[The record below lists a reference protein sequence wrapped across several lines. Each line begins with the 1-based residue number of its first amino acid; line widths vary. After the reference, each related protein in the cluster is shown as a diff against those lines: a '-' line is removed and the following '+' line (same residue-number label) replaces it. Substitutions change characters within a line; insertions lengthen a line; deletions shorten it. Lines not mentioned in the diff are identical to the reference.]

1 MRYYHIL
8 SLLSIPFLDFFI
20 FLFTFISISDNIVL
34 QGGGVMKNLKLLRKQ
49 HNLSQKEIGNIFH
62 ASQNTVSQWEN
73 GTRKPSYDIIQ
84 EIADYFDVSVD
95 YLLGRQEQL
104 PELNSKDKREIQ
116 EILDDTEQQLLSQD
130 GLMFDG
136 SPATDEDVQK
146 IIMAMKMGMEMIK
159 KENKAKFTPKKYR
172 KNN

>member
-1 MRYYHIL
+1 
-8 SLLSIPFLDFFI
+8 
-20 FLFTFISISDNIVL
+20 
-34 QGGGVMKNLKLLRKQ
+34 MKNLKLLRKQ

-146 IIMAMKMGMEMIK
+146 IIMAKKMGMEMIK

>member
-1 MRYYHIL
+1 
-8 SLLSIPFLDFFI
+8 
-20 FLFTFISISDNIVL
+20 
-34 QGGGVMKNLKLLRKQ
+34 MKNLKLLRKQ

-136 SPATDEDVQK
+136 SPATDEYVQK

-172 KNN
+172 KNNWGIAYE

>member
-1 MRYYHIL
+1 MLR
-8 SLLSIPFLDFFI
+8 
-20 FLFTFISISDNIVL
+20 
-34 QGGGVMKNLKLLRKQ
+34 LKELRKQ
-49 HNLSQKEIGNIFH
+49 NRLTQQQLAEMLGVTQAALSG
-62 ASQNTVSQWEN
+62 WEN
-73 GTRKPSYDIIQ
+73 EKFGIDNGSLLKCAKI
-84 EIADYFDVSVD
+84 FDVSID
-95 YLLGRQEQL
+95 YLLGRQEKL
-104 PELNSKDKREIQ
+104 PELNNKDKREIQ

>member
-1 MRYYHIL
+1 
-8 SLLSIPFLDFFI
+8 
-20 FLFTFISISDNIVL
+20 
-34 QGGGVMKNLKLLRKQ
+34 MKNLKLLRKQ

-62 ASQNTVSQWEN
+62 ASQNTVSRWEN

>member
-1 MRYYHIL
+1 MLR
-8 SLLSIPFLDFFI
+8 
-20 FLFTFISISDNIVL
+20 
-34 QGGGVMKNLKLLRKQ
+34 LKELRKQ
-49 HNLSQKEIGNIFH
+49 NRLTQQQLAEMLGVTQAALSG
-62 ASQNTVSQWEN
+62 WEN
-73 GTRKPSYDIIQ
+73 EKFGIDNGSLLKCAKI
-84 EIADYFDVSVD
+84 FDVSID

-172 KNN
+172 KNNWGIAYE

>member
-1 MRYYHIL
+1 MLR
-8 SLLSIPFLDFFI
+8 
-20 FLFTFISISDNIVL
+20 
-34 QGGGVMKNLKLLRKQ
+34 LKELRKQ
-49 HNLSQKEIGNIFH
+49 NRLTQQQLAEMLGVTQAALSG
-62 ASQNTVSQWEN
+62 WEN
-73 GTRKPSYDIIQ
+73 EKFGIDNGSLLKCAKI
-84 EIADYFDVSVD
+84 FDVSID

-104 PELNSKDKREIQ
+104 PELNNKDKREIQ

>member
-1 MRYYHIL
+1 
-8 SLLSIPFLDFFI
+8 
-20 FLFTFISISDNIVL
+20 
-34 QGGGVMKNLKLLRKQ
+34 MKNLKLLRKQ

-130 GLMFDG
+130 GLMLDG
-136 SPATDEDVQK
+136 VPATDEDVQK

>member
-1 MRYYHIL
+1 
-8 SLLSIPFLDFFI
+8 
-20 FLFTFISISDNIVL
+20 
-34 QGGGVMKNLKLLRKQ
+34 MKNLKLLRKQ

-62 ASQNTVSQWEN
+62 ASQNTVSQREN

>member
-1 MRYYHIL
+1 M
-8 SLLSIPFLDFFI
+8 
-20 FLFTFISISDNIVL
+20 VL

>member
-1 MRYYHIL
+1 
-8 SLLSIPFLDFFI
+8 
-20 FLFTFISISDNIVL
+20 
-34 QGGGVMKNLKLLRKQ
+34 MKNLKLLRKQ

-95 YLLGRQEQL
+95 YLLGHQEQL

>member
-1 MRYYHIL
+1 
-8 SLLSIPFLDFFI
+8 
-20 FLFTFISISDNIVL
+20 
-34 QGGGVMKNLKLLRKQ
+34 MKNLKLLRKQ

-95 YLLGRQEQL
+95 YLLGRQEQR

>member
-1 MRYYHIL
+1 
-8 SLLSIPFLDFFI
+8 
-20 FLFTFISISDNIVL
+20 
-34 QGGGVMKNLKLLRKQ
+34 MKNLKLLRKQ

-172 KNN
+172 KNNWGIAYE